1 MSGIIPLLS
10 QYAFIVWTLTFTFT
24 SSAFAL
30 TSATVKWYVA
40 VDGYHVIITTS
51 TYTYRMFGQ
60 MVGNTGKEVR

>member
-1 MSGIIPLLS
+1 
-10 QYAFIVWTLTFTFT
+10 
-24 SSAFAL
+24 
-30 TSATVKWYVA
+30 VKWYVA